1 MGVRTI
7 ALQER
12 AEELGYET
20 IQEAIDAGYY
30 VGYRANG
37 DHYLYK
43 PDEQELA
50 HEAWLKEKGKMLSI
64 LKGVQGDIA
73 EWSDNKDHP
82 DIKGLEE
89 VITFME
95 DYCHD

>member
-50 HEAWLKEKGKMLSI
+50 HEAWLERKLQVVHNLETLREKLTKKGDNESIKNAIIIGDAILFIKEG
-64 LKGVQGDIA
+64 
-73 EWSDNKDHP
+73 
-82 DIKGLEE
+82 E
-89 VITFME
+89 V
-95 DYCHD
+95 